1 MKLSQSRRGF
11 LLAVI
16 AGACLIPSISHA
28 ANIIVGSGSD
38 TSYLIL
44 ESTNLG
50 VRTYEVHYTYNASA
64 PQDSAFLIAQAVA
77 GDSALGVSL
86 GDFPTEQFPVNKF
99 VNYFSLN
106 SVEEWGSSSPPWTYW
121 AHWVAGGLGYQN
133 GDPDYDF
140 NSGAPAAE
148 SWTLSYGIST
158 HTIAPGSSDAL
169 FLSDGNSAPSVAP
182 IPETSSAL
190 LAVLGSVVI
199 FKRRRKN

>member
-1 MKLSQSRRGF
+1 MKSSQSRRGF
-11 LLAVI
+11 LLAVL
-16 AGACLIPSISHA
+16 AGTCLFPSVSQA
-28 ANIIVGSGSD
+28 ANIIVGTGSD

-64 PQDSAFLIAQAVA
+64 PQDSAFLVAQAVA

-86 GDFPTEQFPVNKF
+86 DDYGNAQFPVNYF

-106 SVEEWGSSSPPWTYW
+106 SVEESGSSSPPYIYW
-121 AHWVAGGLGYQN
+121 AHWVAGGAGFQN
-133 GDPDYDF
+133 PDGSY
-140 NSGAPAAE
+140 NSGAAPAA

-158 HTIAPGSSDAL
+158 HLIQPGSSDSL
-169 FLSDGNSAPSVAP
+169 FLSDGLVEPSVAP

-190 LAVLGSVVI
+190 LAILGSVVI
-199 FKRRRKN
+199 FKRRREH

>member
-50 VRTYEVHYTYNASA
+50 VRTYEVHYTYNAST

-77 GDSALGVSL
+77 GDSALGVSYS
-86 GDFPTEQFPVNKF
+86 DFPNDDFPVNLF

-106 SVEEWGSSSPPWTYW
+106 NVEEWGSSSPPWTYW
-121 AHWVAGGLGYQN
+121 AHWVSGGLGYQN
-133 GDPDYDF
+133 DETFDF
-140 NSGAPAAE
+140 NPDAPPSG
-148 SWTLSYGIST
+148 SWTLSFGIST
-158 HTIAPGSSDAL
+158 HRIEPGSSDAL